1 LSIAAQL
8 PQTPASVLRN
18 YSPKRLK
25 ELTTYLSD
33 AEKGELEAI
42 LLDDLCSQPTSSFS
56 SGPLLWLTS
65 LTATENPK
73 AAQQGLAFKAPFPKD
88 TYFLEVFKAFLGI
101 EPYTFP
107 DPKAPRAFIHKSR
120 EMLTSWSMMAYAAW
134 RAQWHQWEVIVQ
146 TETELKCKE
155 LIDYAAQL
163 FRNQEPWLQ
172 QRHPL
177 KTENTLER
185 EFANGG
191 KLTAI
196 PSGEDK
202 IRLYHPT
209 LYVLDEAAFLPAAQA
224 CYDNGNPVAYQVVG
238 ISSAGNQ
245 SWFDIE
251 CDPASAQ

>member
-1 LSIAAQL
+1 LSPEQL
-8 PQTPASVLRN
+8 VALPDRDKEFLEDEA
-18 YSPKRLK
+18 LK
-25 ELTTYLSD
+25 EEQDNLDRECGKQD
-33 AEKGELEAI
+33 A
-42 LLDDLCSQPTSSFS
+42 SFD
-56 SGPLLWLTS
+56 SGPLLWLTGYYDEKP